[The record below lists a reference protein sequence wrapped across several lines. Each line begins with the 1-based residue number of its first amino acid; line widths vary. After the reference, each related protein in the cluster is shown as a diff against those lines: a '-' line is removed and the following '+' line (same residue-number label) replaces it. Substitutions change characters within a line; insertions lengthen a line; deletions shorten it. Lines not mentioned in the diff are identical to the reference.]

1 MAVAV
6 VVGVAGIT
14 ATAHAAQ
21 ADPAEVLPPVA
32 APVATPAAGS
42 SQPRNGPVSQAKPA
56 AVVPTVSTSTATKAV
71 PVAPIVPAA
80 AATPRVAT
88 ASAVP
93 SVKAAAQSKP
103 AEQADAVPIS
113 APDLPPHVAAAAA
126 VQSVNVASQS
136 KPAEH
141 ADAIPIW
148 APDLPPHAAAQQP
161 AVVAGA
167 KATSASRMIYAA
179 IPQNAPTATR
189 PVNAHSVAPAALA
202 QPAASPAPAQTVAA
216 PAKAENPS
224 ALPAAPQPAAAP
236 TALAAI
242 LPPSPAHADYLRIGG
257 MTIGERMFEQDDY
270 AATRDPSN
278 WIVRIFKHNHRL
290 EVYYRDN
297 LYKGYHAVFG
307 RSLWPGAKEVENDR
321 RTPEGDY
328 MIVQKHPSARF
339 DWFLKINYPNAEDR
353 AHFEELRDEGKIPA
367 WAREGG
373 QVGIHGTDNPILNV
387 GDVNWT
393 TGCISIDNGDIAEL
407 ARLLPIGTVVIIR
420 P

>member
-1 MAVAV
+1 MK
-6 VVGVAGIT
+6 
-14 ATAHAAQ
+14 
-21 ADPAEVLPPVA
+21 
-32 APVATPAAGS
+32 
-42 SQPRNGPVSQAKPA
+42 PVSAP
-56 AVVPTVSTSTATKAV
+56 PT
-71 PVAPIVPAA
+71 VPAA
-80 AATPRVAT
+80 
-88 ASAVP
+88 
-93 SVKAAAQSKP
+93 
-103 AEQADAVPIS
+103 
-113 APDLPPHVAAAAA
+113 
-126 VQSVNVASQS
+126 
-136 KPAEH
+136 
-141 ADAIPIW
+141 
-148 APDLPPHAAAQQP
+148 
-161 AVVAGA
+161 
-167 KATSASRMIYAA
+167 M
-179 IPQNAPTATR
+179 
-189 PVNAHSVAPAALA
+189 A
-202 QPAASPAPAQTVAA
+202 QPAASPAAPTQAA
-216 PAKAENPS
+216 PTPGAGAPA

-242 LPPSPAHADYLRIGG
+242 LPPSAAHPDYLRIGG
-257 MTIGERMFEQDDY
+257 MTIGERMFEEDDY

-353 AHFEELRDEGKIPA
+353 AHFEELRDEGKIPL